1 MIQNLFSLSADKEIR
16 ILHEIL
22 CLKNHFQLM
31 TTKLQRYKGSQK
43 EFVVH
48 HVIVAYPKNNGFS
61 QKS

>member
-1 MIQNLFSLSADKEIR
+1 MNQNLFSFSADKEIR

-48 HVIVAYPKNNGFS
+48 HAIVAYPKNNGFS